1 MSERYSNKRGLHRK
15 GGRFTKLTAS
25 AAGIGECLNCGTL
38 TVRVYD
44 GDAAAD
50 QNGAGID
57 PRKFRQRCFNC
68 EPRTEAEQATLAA
81 KQQEMAAKFNRLFKE
96 AA

>member
-1 MSERYSNKRGLHRK
+1 MSERYSNKRSLNRK
-15 GGRFTKLTAS
+15 GGRFARTTTAS
-25 AAGIGECLNCGTL
+25 AGIGECPDCGTL
-38 TVRVYD
+38 TIRVYD
-44 GDAAAD
+44 GAAAAD

-57 PRKFRQRCFNC
+57 PRKFRQRCFRC
-68 EPRTEAEQATLAA
+68 EPRTEAEQAALAA